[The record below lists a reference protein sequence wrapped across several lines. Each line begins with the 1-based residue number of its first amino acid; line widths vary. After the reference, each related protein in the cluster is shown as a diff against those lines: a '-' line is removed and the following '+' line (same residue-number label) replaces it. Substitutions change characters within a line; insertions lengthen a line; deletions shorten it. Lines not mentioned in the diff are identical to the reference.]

1 MLNELESPWRLSPG
15 VFPLPWFELMP
26 TCSVF
31 IALIIYFVGA
41 VLRTGLCT
49 IMIADTVAS
58 RPVQPNHYQNSQL
71 NGIALNCKSRR
82 ACQFYS
88 FHCQWQDL
96 RRHSASSDSHR
107 RHTLQI
113 DLKTGTVEGTFQ
125 TDGNRPAYFP
135 GIGGS
140 PAIVDGKVYFS
151 AIPGRVYCVDADTLS
166 LIWVT
171 DLRDADLS
179 HNQPVQND
187 TADCWSSP
195 LVVNGKVYVGCGEG
209 ESDAFGFVYCL
220 NAHNGHVKLLFCT
233 NKFSAAY

>member
-1 MLNELESPWRLSPG
+1 
-15 VFPLPWFELMP
+15 MP

-58 RPVQPNHYQNSQL
+58 RPSRYQPNHYQNSQL

-88 FHCQWQDL
+88 FIANGKIFVGTA
-96 RRHSASSDSHR
+96 ASSDHISG
-107 RHTLQI
+107 TIQI

-166 LIWVT
+166 LIWV
-171 DLRDADLS
+171 D
-179 HNQPVQND
+179 
-187 TADCWSSP
+187 
-195 LVVNGKVYVGCGEG
+195 
-209 ESDAFGFVYCL
+209 
-220 NAHNGHVKLLFCT
+220 
-233 NKFSAAY
+233 